1 MKKSKGNG
9 NIIARYLIIAAAF
22 LLVSAGM
29 VYKLFYNTVI
39 EAPNYNKRAKEEF
52 QRVKEEQAERGNILA
67 RDGTILATNM
77 MVYDLV
83 IDYRDV
89 QDDEKFVREL
99 PKFVDRLVQTFP
111 ESGTREHWMDTLT
124 QPLKIS
130 DRKMRPYY
138 FKVISGMNYSQYLT
152 VEKFPLYHCT
162 KDSAFRYRSR
172 AGMKKMV
179 ARAVRVRPCGE
190 MARRSIGA
198 VGMEKESGDR
208 VFGKWGLEAALDSL
222 LRGKPGKSRPQLF
235 TKGSN
240 DWVIEPPVR
249 GYDVK
254 TTIDVTLQDLLDN
267 TMLDIMKS
275 DRMPSK
281 PAMACAILMEV
292 KTGDILAISNF
303 DNKNGEFIEAMNYCF
318 ESRYESGSTLK
329 PITLMIML
337 EDGIV
342 KDVESLRDIRTIKV
356 PGRVKPIARH
366 YMHTDYAS
374 SIDIIKK
381 SENSGMVRMV
391 FDPKSPYP
399 ENPPLYRKRYED
411 MGFFEPMN
419 IGIGNAV
426 LPYIPKNFKRDMLAQ
441 MSYGYGIAFTPISLI
456 SLYNAIA
463 NDGKYVRPR
472 LYTELISP
480 DTVIENPV
488 SYIRERICTEDH
500 ARQVRKCLRAVVTE
514 GTASFGMKQF
524 KIPIAGKTGT
534 AFAETQAG
542 KGYSGS
548 NQRLSFC
555 GMFPY
560 ENPQYTMLVIFDNV
574 LARSVSPGRSCG
586 VVIGEMAEKMYAR
599 GYLGGLE
606 IEEDEKKKDDK
617 AHIFRTADAKT
628 YESVTDITGIICPKA
643 MPDTLR
649 RGLVP
654 NVVSMGLREAIK
666 RVELCGYNVKTV
678 GTGYVVSQSPAPGQ
692 RAERG
697 TTITLTLN

>member
-9 NIIARYLIIAAAF
+9 NIIARYLIIAAVF
-22 LLVSAGM
+22 LFVAVGM
-29 VYKLFYNTVI
+29 VYKLFNNTVI
-39 EAPNYNKRAKEEF
+39 EAQFYNERAKKEF
-52 QRVKEEQAERGNILA
+52 QKVKEEQAERGNILS
-67 RDGTILATNM
+67 RDGSILATNM

-83 IDYRDV
+83 IDFRDV
-89 QDDEKFVREL
+89 KNEEKFIREL
-99 PKFVDRLVQTFP
+99 PKFVDKLVQNFP
-111 ESGTREHWMDTLT
+111 EMGTREQWLDSLT
-124 QPLKIS
+124 KPLNILP
-130 DRKMRPYY
+130 RKNRPYY
-138 FKVISGMNYSQYLT
+138 FKIISGMNYSQYLT
-152 VEKFPLYHCT
+152 VKEFPLYKCG
-162 KDSAFRYRSR
+162 KDSAFRYRAQ
-172 AGMKKMV
+172 AGMKRMV

-198 VGMEKESGDR
+198 VGMEKETGNR

-235 TKGSN
+235 TKGTN
-240 DWVIEPPVR
+240 DWVIEAPVR
-249 GYDVK
+249 GFDVK

-281 PAMACAILMEV
+281 PSMACAILMEV

-303 DNKNGEFIEAMNYCF
+303 DKKNGEFIEAMNYCF
-318 ESRYESGSTLK
+318 EGRYESGSTLK

-342 KDVESLRDIRTIKV
+342 RNVDEMRDIRGIKV
-356 PGRVKPIARH
+356 PGRAKKIERH

-374 SIDIIKK
+374 SVDIIKK

-399 ENPPLYRKRYED
+399 GNPSLYRKRYED

-419 IGIGNAV
+419 IGIGNSV
-426 LPYIPKNFKRDMLAQ
+426 LPYIPRKFKQDMLAQ

-472 LYTELISP
+472 LYSELIGT

-488 SYIRERICTEDH
+488 SYIRNRICTEDH

-534 AFAETQAG
+534 AFAETMPG

-560 ENPQYTMLVIFDNV
+560 DNPQYTMLVIFDNV
-574 LARSVSPGRSCG
+574 LAHSVSPGRSCG
-586 VVIGEMAEKMYAR
+586 VVIGQMAEKMYAR
-599 GYLGGLE
+599 GYLGSMD

-617 AHIFRTADAKT
+617 AHIFRTADSKT
-628 YESVTDITGIICPKA
+628 YKSVSEITGISCPNA
-643 MPDTLR
+643 MPDKLR

-678 GTGYVVSQSPAPGQ
+678 GTGYVVSQSPAPGE